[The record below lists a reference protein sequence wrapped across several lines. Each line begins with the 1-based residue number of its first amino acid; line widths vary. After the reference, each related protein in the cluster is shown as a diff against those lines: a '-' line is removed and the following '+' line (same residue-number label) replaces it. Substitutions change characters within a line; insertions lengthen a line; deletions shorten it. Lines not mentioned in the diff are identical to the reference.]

1 MVFRNSGQHWVSSK
15 GKERPL
21 SGRHQ
26 QPLGKIARVPPK
38 RSCKWQWIREGTMA
52 GVWKALVLMVGLAAV
67 ACVAQRSLSYE
78 EIVTLTLQF
87 FNQGRQGQP
96 LFGLLEA
103 IPPPT
108 SNFTTVIPLNFR
120 IKERVCLSDGRRQ
133 PQDCAFREGGAPRV
147 RRSAVSSEAATEEID
162 SSKLLPVVR
171 DMYEKA
177 KYDIISNI
185 LSNF

>member
-1 MVFRNSGQHWVSSK
+1 
-15 GKERPL
+15 
-21 SGRHQ
+21 
-26 QPLGKIARVPPK
+26 
-38 RSCKWQWIREGTMA
+38 MA

-133 PQDCAFREGGAPRV
+133 PQDCAFREGGEERTCTGSFLM
-147 RRSAVSSEAATEEID
+147 RRRIRIVTVNCVPDRE
-162 SSKLLPVVR
+162 R
-171 DMYEKA
+171 
-177 KYDIISNI
+177 
-185 LSNF
+185 